1 LRRLNPLLQQAE
13 NPLLQQAEPSADALF
28 EQQAR
33 EIDAAA
39 TKEASHP
46 TCANIR
52 INYNQQLAE
61 ITEKSGQDSFSLSG
75 ISRMSSTS
83 RSTGYRLQ
91 SINRNLTGN
100 YSGTLG
106 SATRTIGKGAN
117 VINDAAAIGGL
128 LGISGKKMSEKK
140 ARKKAAKLD
149 AQALDAV
156 RQTGC
161 PMATFG

>member
-1 LRRLNPLLQQAE
+1 
-13 NPLLQQAEPSADALF
+13 
-28 EQQAR
+28 
-33 EIDAAA
+33 
-39 TKEASHP
+39 
-46 TCANIR
+46 
-52 INYNQQLAE
+52 
-61 ITEKSGQDSFSLSG
+61 
-75 ISRMSSTS
+75 MSSTS